1 MIQIVK
7 DIVNSINISVKS
19 TNELIEQLRKENK
32 MLYYKSS
39 DRMTA
44 LEFELTSQL
53 SSITKRLDKI
63 ESLLYELGVD
73 K

>member
-1 MIQIVK
+1 
-7 DIVNSINISVKS
+7 
-19 TNELIEQLRKENK
+19 

-39 DRMTA
+39 DRMTT

-73 K
+73 KVGKTTKNG

>member
-1 MIQIVK
+1 MIQTVKEIVT
-7 DIVNSINISVKS
+7 DISTKIDANNTLSV
-19 TNELIEQLRKENK
+19 E
-32 MLYYKSS
+32 LYYKGS

-44 LEFELTSQL
+44 LEFELTSQI

>member
-1 MIQIVK
+1 MIQTIKEIVT
-7 DIVNSINISVKS
+7 DISTKIDSNNTLSV
-19 TNELIEQLRKENK
+19 E
-32 MLYYKSS
+32 LYYKGS

-44 LEFELTSQL
+44 LEFELTSQI

>member
-1 MIQIVK
+1 MIQTIKEIVT
-7 DIVNSINISVKS
+7 DISTKIDANNTLSV
-19 TNELIEQLRKENK
+19 E
-32 MLYYKSS
+32 LYYKGS

>member
-1 MIQIVK
+1 MIQTIKEIVT
-7 DIVNSINISVKS
+7 DISTKIDANNTLSV
-19 TNELIEQLRKENK
+19 E
-32 MLYYKSS
+32 LYYKGS

-53 SSITKRLDKI
+53 SRVIKRLDKI

>member
-1 MIQIVK
+1 MIQTIKEIVT
-7 DIVNSINISVKS
+7 DISTKIDANNTLSV
-19 TNELIEQLRKENK
+19 E
-32 MLYYKSS
+32 LYYKGS

-44 LEFELTSQL
+44 LEFELTSQI
-53 SSITKRLDKI
+53 SSVTKRLDKI

>member
-1 MIQIVK
+1 MIQTVK
-7 DIVNSINISVKS
+7 EVVTDISTKIDANNTLSV
-19 TNELIEQLRKENK
+19 E
-32 MLYYKSS
+32 LYYKGS
-39 DRMTA
+39 DRTTA

>member
-1 MIQIVK
+1 MIQTIKEIVT
-7 DIVNSINISVKS
+7 DISTKTDANNTLSV
-19 TNELIEQLRKENK
+19 E
-32 MLYYKSS
+32 LYYKGS

-44 LEFELTSQL
+44 LEFELTSQI

>member
-1 MIQIVK
+1 MIQTIK

-39 DRMTA
+39 DRMTT

-63 ESLLYELGVD
+63 ESLIYELGVD

>member
-1 MIQIVK
+1 MIQTVKEIVT
-7 DIVNSINISVKS
+7 DISTKIDANNTLSV
-19 TNELIEQLRKENK
+19 E
-32 MLYYKSS
+32 LYYKGS

>member
-1 MIQIVK
+1 MIQTVKEIVT
-7 DIVNSINISVKS
+7 DISTKIDSNNTLSV
-19 TNELIEQLRKENK
+19 E
-32 MLYYKSS
+32 LYYKGS

-44 LEFELTSQL
+44 LEFELTNQL
-53 SSITKRLDKI
+53 SRVTKRLDKI

>member
-1 MIQIVK
+1 MIQTVKGIVT
-7 DIVNSINISVKS
+7 DISTKIDANNTLSV
-19 TNELIEQLRKENK
+19 E
-32 MLYYKSS
+32 LYYKGS
-39 DRMTA
+39 DRMTT

>member
-1 MIQIVK
+1 MIQTVKGIVT
-7 DIVNSINISVKS
+7 DISTKIDANNTLSV
-19 TNELIEQLRKENK
+19 E
-32 MLYYKSS
+32 LYYKGS

>member
-1 MIQIVK
+1 MIQTIKEIVT
-7 DIVNSINISVKS
+7 DISTKIDANNTLSV
-19 TNELIEQLRKENK
+19 E
-32 MLYYKSS
+32 LYYKGS

-44 LEFELTSQL
+44 LEFELTSQI